1 MENFNMMSSLN
12 IFNTIIYVIAFY
24 FLIRSIM
31 IIPERQS
38 WVIQRLGKFNRI
50 AQPGFKLRIPIIE
63 SVASKENLKIQQLDV
78 DVETKTNDD
87 VFVILKI
94 SVQYRIIGNK
104 VYEAFYELDDPH
116 GQIASYI
123 FDEVRAEVPKLPLD
137 DVFARKDDIAIAVR
151 DNISAQMEQYGY
163 KIVKTLITDINP
175 DELVKASMN
184 KINAA
189 TREKEAAI
197 QEAEAEKIRI
207 VKRAEA
213 EADSKRLSGE
223 GIAQQRLEIVRGF
236 KESVEDFQKALQEV
250 DPQEIMQF
258 VLMTQ
263 YFDTLTAIG
272 ANENNNTVM
281 VPHTPGGM
289 KDFQQQIIE
298 GTFIGKEL
306 SKTKKS

>member
-1 MENFNMMSSLN
+1 
-12 IFNTIIYVIAFY
+12 
-24 FLIRSIM
+24 M
-31 IIPERQS
+31 IIPERES

-50 AQPGFKLRIPIIE
+50 ASPGFKLRIPIIE

-94 SVQYRIIGNK
+94 SVQYRIINNK

-137 DVFARKDDIAIAVR
+137 DVFSKKDDIAIAVR

-189 TREKEAAI
+189 TREKEAAV

-223 GIAQQRLEIVRGF
+223 GIAKQRLEIVRGF

-289 KDFQQQIIE
+289 KDFQNQIIQ
-298 GTFIGKEL
+298 GTFIGEEL
-306 SKTKKS
+306 AKKKSPK

>member
-1 MENFNMMSSLN
+1 
-12 IFNTIIYVIAFY
+12 
-24 FLIRSIM
+24 M

-38 WVIQRLGKFNRI
+38 WVIQRLGKFSRI
-50 AQPGFKLRIPIIE
+50 SQPGLKFKIPFIE
-63 SVASKENLKIQQLDV
+63 AIASKENLRIQQLDV
-78 DVETKTNDD
+78 DVETKTLDN

-94 SVQYRIIGNK
+94 SVQYRIIDSK

-123 FDEVRAEVPKLPLD
+123 FDEVRAEVPKLGLD
-137 DVFARKDDIAIAVR
+137 DVFGKKDDIALAVR
-151 DNISAQMEQYGY
+151 DNISSQMGQYGY

-189 TREKEAAI
+189 TRDKEAAY
-197 QEAEAEKIRI
+197 QEAEGEKIRI

-223 GIAQQRLEIVRGF
+223 GIAAQRLEIVRGF
-236 KESVEDFQKALQEV
+236 KESVEDFQKALQDV

-298 GTFIGKEL
+298 GTFVGKEL
-306 SKTKKS
+306 SKNQNTKK

>member
-1 MENFNMMSSLN
+1 
-12 IFNTIIYVIAFY
+12 
-24 FLIRSIM
+24 M

-50 AQPGFKLRIPIIE
+50 SSPGLKLKIPIIE
-63 SVASKENLKIQQLDV
+63 SVASKENLRIQQLDV
-78 DVETKTNDD
+78 DVETKTLDD

-94 SVQYRIIGNK
+94 SVQYRIINSK

-123 FDEVRAEVPKLPLD
+123 FDEVRAEVPKLGLD
-137 DVFARKDDIAIAVR
+137 DVFGKKDDIALAVR
-151 DNISAQMEQYGY
+151 DNISSQMDKYGY

-189 TREKEAAI
+189 MRDKEAAV
-197 QEAEAEKIRI
+197 QEAEGEKIRI

-236 KESVEDFQKALQEV
+236 KESVEDFQKALQDV

-289 KDFQQQIIE
+289 KDFQQQIN
-298 GTFIGKEL
+298 
-306 SKTKKS
+306 

>member
-1 MENFNMMSSLN
+1 MIYIDIIVYSL
-12 IFNTIIYVIAFY
+12 IL
-24 FLIRSIM
+24 FLILKSIM

-38 WVIQRLGKFNRI
+38 WVIQRLGKFSRI
-50 AQPGFKLRIPIIE
+50 SQPGLKFKIPFIEII
-63 SVASKENLKIQQLDV
+63 ASKENLRIQQLDV
-78 DVETKTNDD
+78 DVETKTLDN

-94 SVQYRIIGNK
+94 SVQYRIVDSK

-116 GQIASYI
+116 AQIASYI
-123 FDEVRAEVPKLPLD
+123 FDEVRAEVPKLGLD
-137 DVFARKDDIAIAVR
+137 DVFAKKDNIALAVR
-151 DNISAQMEQYGY
+151 DNITTQMDKYGY

-189 TREKEAAI
+189 TRDKEAAF
-197 QEAEAEKIRI
+197 QEAEGEKIRI

-263 YFDTLTAIG
+263 YFDTLTSIG
-272 ANENNNTVM
+272 ANENNNTIM
-281 VPHTPGGM
+281 VPHSPGGM

-298 GTFIGKEL
+298 GTFVGREL
-306 SKTKKS
+306 SKNKPHKK

>member
-1 MENFNMMSSLN
+1 MIYLNFLFYS
-12 IFNTIIYVIAFY
+12 IIL
-24 FLIRSIM
+24 FLLFKSIM

-38 WVIQRLGKFNRI
+38 WVIQRLGKFSRI
-50 AQPGFKLRIPIIE
+50 SQPGLKFKIPFIE
-63 SVASKENLKIQQLDV
+63 AIASKENLRIQQLDV
-78 DVETKTNDD
+78 DVETKTLDN

-94 SVQYRIIGNK
+94 SVQYRIIDSK

-123 FDEVRAEVPKLPLD
+123 FDEVRAEVPKLGLD
-137 DVFARKDDIAIAVR
+137 DVFGKKDDIALAVR
-151 DNISAQMEQYGY
+151 DNISSQMGQYGY

-189 TREKEAAI
+189 TRDKEAAY
-197 QEAEAEKIRI
+197 QEAEGEKIRI

-223 GIAQQRLEIVRGF
+223 GIAAQRLEIVRGF
-236 KESVEDFQKALQEV
+236 KESVEDFQKALQDV

-298 GTFIGKEL
+298 GTFVGKEL
-306 SKTKKS
+306 SKNQNTKK

>member
-1 MENFNMMSSLN
+1 MENYNMMYSLN
-12 IFNTIIYVIAFY
+12 IFNIIIYVIAFY
-24 FLIRSIM
+24 FIVRSIM

-189 TREKEAAI
+189 TREKEAAV
-197 QEAEAEKIRI
+197 QEAEAEKIKI

>member
-1 MENFNMMSSLN
+1 MYSADFIPIL
-12 IFNTIIYVIAFY
+12 FYVFVTY
-24 FLIRSIM
+24 FILRSIM

-50 AQPGFKLRIPIIE
+50 ARPGFKLRIPIIE

-94 SVQYRIIGNK
+94 SVQYRIINNK

-137 DVFARKDDIAIAVR
+137 DVFAKKDDIAIAVR
-151 DNISAQMEQYGY
+151 DNISAQMEQYVY

-189 TREKEAAI
+189 TREKEAAV

-223 GIAQQRLEIVRGF
+223 GIAKQRLEIVRGF

-289 KDFQQQIIE
+289 KDFQNQIIQ
-298 GTFIGKEL
+298 GTFIGEEL
-306 SKTKKS
+306 AKKKSPK

>member
-1 MENFNMMSSLN
+1 
-12 IFNTIIYVIAFY
+12 
-24 FLIRSIM
+24 M

-38 WVIQRLGKFNRI
+38 WVIQRLGKFSRI
-50 AQPGFKLRIPIIE
+50 SQPGLKFKIPFIEII
-63 SVASKENLKIQQLDV
+63 ASKENLRIQQLDV
-78 DVETKTNDD
+78 DVETKTLDN

-94 SVQYRIIGNK
+94 SVQYRIVDSK

-116 GQIASYI
+116 AQIASYI
-123 FDEVRAEVPKLPLD
+123 FDEVRAEVPKLGLD
-137 DVFARKDDIAIAVR
+137 DVFAKKDNIALAVR
-151 DNISAQMEQYGY
+151 DNITTQMDKYGY

-189 TREKEAAI
+189 TRDKEAAF
-197 QEAEAEKIRI
+197 QEAEGEKIRI

-263 YFDTLTAIG
+263 YFDTLTSIG
-272 ANENNNTVM
+272 ANENNNTIM
-281 VPHTPGGM
+281 VPHSPGGM

-298 GTFIGKEL
+298 GTFVGREL
-306 SKTKKS
+306 SKNKTKKK

>member
-1 MENFNMMSSLN
+1 MMYSLN
-12 IFNTIIYVIAFY
+12 IFNIIIYVIAFY
-24 FLIRSIM
+24 FIIRSIM

-63 SVASKENLKIQQLDV
+63 SVASKENLRIQQLDV

>member
-1 MENFNMMSSLN
+1 MIYLNFLFYS
-12 IFNTIIYVIAFY
+12 IIL
-24 FLIRSIM
+24 FLLLKSIM

-38 WVIQRLGKFNRI
+38 WVIQRLGKFSRI
-50 AQPGFKLRIPIIE
+50 SQPGLKFKIPFIE
-63 SVASKENLKIQQLDV
+63 AIASKENLRIQQLDV
-78 DVETKTNDD
+78 DVETKTLDN

-94 SVQYRIIGNK
+94 SVQYRIIDSK

-123 FDEVRAEVPKLPLD
+123 FDEVRAEVPKLGLD
-137 DVFARKDDIAIAVR
+137 DVFGKKDDIALAVR
-151 DNISAQMEQYGY
+151 DNISSQMGQYGY

-189 TREKEAAI
+189 TRDKEAAY
-197 QEAEAEKIRI
+197 QEAEGEKIRI

-223 GIAQQRLEIVRGF
+223 GIVAQRLEIVRGF
-236 KESVEDFQKALQEV
+236 KESVEDFQKALQDV

-298 GTFIGKEL
+298 GTFVGKEL
-306 SKTKKS
+306 SKNQNTKK

>member
-1 MENFNMMSSLN
+1 MLYLN
-12 IFNTIIYVIAFY
+12 LVLYSFIAF
-24 FLIRSIM
+24 LIFKSIM

-50 AQPGFKLRIPIIE
+50 SLPGLKLKIPFIE
-63 SVASKENLKIQQLDV
+63 DIASKENLKIQQLDV
-78 DVETKTNDD
+78 DVETKTLDD

-94 SVQYRIIGNK
+94 SVQYRIISDK

-116 GQIASYI
+116 DQIASYI
-123 FDEVRAEVPKLPLD
+123 FDEVRAEVPKLGLD
-137 DVFARKDDIAIAVR
+137 DVFGKKDDIALAVR
-151 DNISAQMEQYGY
+151 ENISQQMEQYGY
-163 KIVKTLITDINP
+163 KIVKTLITYINP

-189 TREKEAAI
+189 TRDKEAAF
-197 QEAEAEKIRI
+197 QEAEGEKIRI
-207 VKRAEA
+207 VKKAEA

-223 GIAQQRLEIVRGF
+223 GIAAQRLEIVRGF
-236 KESVEDFQKALQEV
+236 KESVEDFQKALQDV

-272 ANENNNTVM
+272 ANDNNNTVL
-281 VPHTPGGM
+281 VPHSPGGM

-298 GTFIGKEL
+298 GTFVGKEL
-306 SKTKKS
+306 AKNQKKTSK

>member
-1 MENFNMMSSLN
+1 MENYNMMYSLN
-12 IFNTIIYVIAFY
+12 IFNIIIYVIAFY
-24 FLIRSIM
+24 FIIRSIM

-50 AQPGFKLRIPIIE
+50 AQPGLKLRIPIIE
-63 SVASKENLKIQQLDV
+63 SVASKENLRIQQLDV

-189 TREKEAAI
+189 TREKEAAV
-197 QEAEAEKIRI
+197 QEAEAEKIKI